1 MEKQVNIVLVDDHQ
15 LIIDGIN
22 SLLVDIGYKVVG
34 SAQNVRDAQ
43 IIIDEKDPDI
53 VICDIHMPY
62 QRGTDLVRWIKEH
75 KPWIKVIVLSM
86 CDDRTTISEV
96 VAMGINAYLLKSQ
109 SIQNLQ
115 TAIERTLAGRFF
127 ISEEIADVLMA
138 KVDGDITRR
147 MLTCREEE
155 ILRLILDELSN
166 REIADKLFIS
176 ERTVEAHR
184 RNIYRKTSTTS
195 IIGLMKWAV
204 ENNVVV
210 L

>member
-184 RNIYRKTSTTS
+184 RDIYRKTSTTS

>member
-1 MEKQVNIVLVDDHQ
+1 
-15 LIIDGIN
+15 
-22 SLLVDIGYKVVG
+22 
-34 SAQNVRDAQ
+34 
-43 IIIDEKDPDI
+43 
-53 VICDIHMPY
+53 
-62 QRGTDLVRWIKEH
+62 
-75 KPWIKVIVLSM
+75 
-86 CDDRTTISEV
+86 
-96 VAMGINAYLLKSQ
+96 MGINAYLLKSQ